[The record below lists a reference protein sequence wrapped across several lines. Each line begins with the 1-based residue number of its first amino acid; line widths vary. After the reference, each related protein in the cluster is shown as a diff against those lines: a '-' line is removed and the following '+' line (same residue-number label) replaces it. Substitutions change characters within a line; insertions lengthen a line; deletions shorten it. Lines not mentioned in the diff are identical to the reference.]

1 MTASVDSGGP
11 GSRMIDPTTDT
22 LETEMTTDRIDRR
35 TAMKLVAAAAAAAIA
50 SPGMTAVA
58 PRTMAARKVPR
69 SGEEIPV
76 IGMGSSNTFDVGTA
90 AAERAPLGEVLRGL
104 VAGGGTVIDTSPMY
118 GRAETVIGDLVHD
131 LGLRSRLW
139 LATKVW
145 TRGREAGA
153 AQIEQSYARLRTERL
168 ELLQIHNLLDWRE
181 HVPTIRALQ
190 ESGKLRYSGIT
201 HYRADA
207 HAELERVLATERF
220 DWLQVNYSLAE
231 PEAATRLLPFCR
243 DKGIAVMV
251 NRPFADGA
259 LFDRV
264 RGKTL
269 PPWAA
274 ELGCASWGQFFLR
287 WIASHPAMT
296 CIIPA
301 TSKPQHMA
309 DNVAA
314 GRAPLPDESQRKRM
328 QTYWD
333 SL

>member
-1 MTASVDSGGP
+1 VITG
-11 GSRMIDPTTDT
+11 T
-22 LETEMTTDRIDRR
+22 LETGMTTDAIDRR
-35 TAMKLVAAAAAAAIA
+35 TAVKLMAAAAATAIAPRGMTAIA
-50 SPGMTAVA
+50 S
-58 PRTMAARKVPR
+58 RTMATRKVPS

-76 IGMGSSNTFDVGTA
+76 IGMGSSNTFDVGEDA
-90 AAERAPLGEVLRGL
+90 ASRGGLRGVLQAL
-104 VAGGGTVIDTSPMY
+104 VDGGGSVIDTSPMY
-118 GRAETVIGDLVHD
+118 GRAETVLGDLID
-131 LGLRSRLW
+131 GLGLRSRLW
-139 LATKVW
+139 IATKVW
-145 TRGREAGA
+145 TRGRAAGA
-153 AQIEQSYARLRTERL
+153 AQIEQSYARLRTTKL

-190 ESGKLRYSGIT
+190 ASGRLRYSGIT
-201 HYRADA
+201 HYRAAA
-207 HAELERVLATERF
+207 HAELERVLASERF

-231 PEAATRLLPFCR
+231 PEAAARLLPFCR

-264 RGKTL
+264 RGKPL

-287 WIASHPAMT
+287 WIVSHPAVT

-301 TSKPQHMA
+301 TSKPQRMA
-309 DNVAA
+309 DNLAA
-314 GRAPLPDESQRKRM
+314 GHAPLPDEAQRQRM
-328 QTYWD
+328 QDHWA